1 MAHAEPGWDL
11 YHSFLEVLRTGSL
24 SAASRSL
31 GLTQPT
37 VGRHIVALERALR
50 GKALFTRSRTG
61 LMPTEAAWELRPHA
75 EAMASAA
82 AALVRAA
89 SGGTDEVRGVVRLTA
104 SEIIGAEVLPP
115 LLADFRSKQP
125 AVIVELSLSN
135 QAADLLR
142 RDADIAVRMVRP
154 VQKALVARKVGKTA
168 VGLHATAGYLKARGL
183 PQRLADLQQHTLI
196 GFDQTPAYSRGMRV
210 PAPISRELFAF
221 RCDSDLG
228 QLAAL
233 RAGFGIG
240 FCQYGVAARSGLVPV
255 LSAELSLDLEMWVVM
270 HEGLKTTAR
279 MRLMFDHLVAGLG
292 AYARTS
298 MPPRAGSGGRG

>member
-1 MAHAEPGWDL
+1 MANSDPGWDL
-11 YHSFLEVLRTGSL
+11 YRSFLEVLRTGSL

-50 GKALFTRSRTG
+50 GRALFTRSRTG
-61 LMPTEAAWELRPHA
+61 LLPTEAAWELQPYA

-82 AALVRAA
+82 GALVRAA

-104 SEIIGAEVLPP
+104 SEIIGAEVLPSM
-115 LLADFRSKQP
+115 LADFRSKHP

-154 VQKALVARKVGKTA
+154 VQKALVGRKVGKTT
-168 VGLHATAGYLKARGL
+168 VGLHAAAEYLQARGV
-183 PQRLADLQQHTLI
+183 PKRLADLQQHSLI
-196 GFDQTPAYSRGMRV
+196 GFDQIPAYSRGMRV
-210 PAPISRELFAF
+210 PVPLSRELFAF

-240 FCQYGVAARSGLVPV
+240 FCQVGVAVRSGLVPV
-255 LSAELSLDLEMWVVM
+255 LPADLSVDLEMWVVM

-279 MRLMFDHLVAGLG
+279 MRRMFDHLVAGLA

-298 MPPRAGSGGRG
+298 RNTDPDARS